1 MRVSINFPRSVLL
14 PLAGAAGQ
22 SSSSHVG
29 KKNWQAPGSE
39 SRASRLLNPVGQ
51 TDIAA
56 GNFDATLRDYARLG
70 WLTANDGWRDSLT
83 AKVAWRSRS

>member
-1 MRVSINFPRSVLL
+1 MRVSINFLRSVLL

-22 SSSSHVG
+22 SLCSYVG
-29 KKNWQAPGSE
+29 IRNWQPLGSE

-70 WLTANDGWRDSLT
+70 WLTANDGRRDSLT
-83 AKVAWRSRS
+83 VKVAWRSQS